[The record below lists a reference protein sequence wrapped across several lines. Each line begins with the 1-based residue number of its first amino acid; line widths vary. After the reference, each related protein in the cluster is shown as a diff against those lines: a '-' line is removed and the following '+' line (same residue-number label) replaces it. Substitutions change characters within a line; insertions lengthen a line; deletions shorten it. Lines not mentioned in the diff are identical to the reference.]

1 MSLFPSKGSGC
12 SVKGYIEVLAVRE
25 CHLEPEYRRAYIF
38 LEGAPSLEEEI
49 VIAEDMID
57 LVVA

>member
-1 MSLFPSKGSGC
+1 MSLLPSKGAGRC
-12 SVKGYIEVLAVRE
+12 VERYVEVLAVRE